1 MRRVSLVMS
10 LLFEAAGVFM
20 TYGGY
25 ALKLKGLYG
34 PGPGFT
40 AFWIGLPLTVL
51 SLAWFVQLCRR
62 SNSEPEAFESEQ
74 GGLRRVAAVVLALA
88 AFGILLIPLGF
99 DLSMLA
105 LLLFLLFAFNREHRV
120 LKIVIA
126 LAGSFGVHFAFEH
139 LLRVPLPY
147 SSIEFFRALGL

>member
-10 LLFEAAGVFM
+10 LLFVAAGVFM

-25 ALKLKGLYG
+25 TLKLRGLYG

-62 SNSEPEAFESEQ
+62 GDSEPEAFESER
-74 GGLRRVAAVVLALA
+74 GGLRRVATVVLALA
-88 AFGILLIPLGF
+88 AFGILLVPLGF

-105 LLLFLLFAFNREHRV
+105 LLLFLLFVFNREHRV
-120 LKIVIA
+120 LKVVIA
-126 LAGSFGVHFAFEH
+126 LTGSFGVHYVFEH
-139 LLRVPLPY
+139 FLRVPLPY
-147 SSIEFFRALGL
+147 SAIDLLSALGF